1 MPKSTSNRLT
11 MDHFIPFAPPLIG
24 DEEKN
29 EILDTLESGWIT
41 TGPKTEA
48 FEQAVCAYLGVEY
61 AIAVNSCTA
70 ALHLSLVAAGISEG
84 DEVIMSP
91 YTFASTGHV
100 ACYLGARPVFVDID
114 PRTYNLDPA
123 QIEDKLSANTRA
135 IIPVHYGGHPC
146 DMQAIQ
152 ALARDRDLV
161 VVEDAAH
168 AIGAEYQGKK
178 IGALGNLTCFSFYA
192 TKNMTTGEGGMIVT
206 SDEQL
211 AERLRVLSMYGISD
225 ARRIWKR
232 HAPKGSWVYDI
243 AELGFK
249 CNMMDIQASLGLPQL
264 KKLDGFIERR
274 THFSTIF
281 NEVLGDVVGL
291 QLPTVLADV
300 KSAWHLYPVLVP
312 EKCDRDA
319 LIEELKTHNIGTS
332 VLFQPLHLHSYYEKL
347 LGEQEGHFPVAESVY
362 RRVVCLPISPKASEE
377 DIEYVAETVRELV
390 G

>member
-1 MPKSTSNRLT
+1 
-11 MDHFIPFAPPLIG
+11 
-24 DEEKN
+24 
-29 EILDTLESGWIT
+29 
-41 TGPKTEA
+41 
-48 FEQAVCAYLGVEY
+48 
-61 AIAVNSCTA
+61 
-70 ALHLSLVAAGISEG
+70 
-84 DEVIMSP
+84 MSP

-211 AERLRVLSMYGISD
+211 SERLRVLSM
-225 ARRIWKR
+225 
-232 HAPKGSWVYDI
+232 
-243 AELGFK
+243 
-249 CNMMDIQASLGLPQL
+249 
-264 KKLDGFIERR
+264 
-274 THFSTIF
+274 
-281 NEVLGDVVGL
+281 
-291 QLPTVLADV
+291 
-300 KSAWHLYPVLVP
+300 
-312 EKCDRDA
+312 
-319 LIEELKTHNIGTS
+319 
-332 VLFQPLHLHSYYEKL
+332 
-347 LGEQEGHFPVAESVY
+347 
-362 RRVVCLPISPKASEE
+362 
-377 DIEYVAETVRELV
+377 
-390 G
+390 